1 MESKTHPMKLYNC
14 TTMEAKECRNRFN
27 INRNEKKN

>member
-1 MESKTHPMKLYNC
+1 
-14 TTMEAKECRNRFN
+14 MEAKECRNRFN